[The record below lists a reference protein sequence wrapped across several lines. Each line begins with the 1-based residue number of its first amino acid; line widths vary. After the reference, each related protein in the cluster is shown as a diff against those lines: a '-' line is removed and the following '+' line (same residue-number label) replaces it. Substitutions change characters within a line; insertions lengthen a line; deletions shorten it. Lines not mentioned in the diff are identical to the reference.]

1 MIIFLLIRYKE
12 KLKYK
17 KTLINIKLKIRKN
30 IKWLRLKKCYKKI
43 KLKMSKKQYLRGYK
57 TKRGMKKIK
66 TEKKVKNEHE
76 YENKL
81 KISIKNITE

>member
-1 MIIFLLIRYKE
+1 
-12 KLKYK
+12 
-17 KTLINIKLKIRKN
+17 
-30 IKWLRLKKCYKKI
+30 
-43 KLKMSKKQYLRGYK
+43 
-57 TKRGMKKIK
+57 MKKIK